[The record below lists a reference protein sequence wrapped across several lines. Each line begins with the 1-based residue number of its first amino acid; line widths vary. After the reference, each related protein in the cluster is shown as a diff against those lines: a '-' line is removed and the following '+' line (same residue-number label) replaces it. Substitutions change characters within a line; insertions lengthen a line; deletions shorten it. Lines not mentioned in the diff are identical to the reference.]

1 MLYGASILVQVEV
14 MGLVALAIMTLTFG
28 IIALATLVGRVSE
41 GSTK

>member
-14 MGLVALAIMTLTFG
+14 MGLVAAAILTLTVG
-28 IIALATLVGRVSE
+28 IILLATLVGRVSE